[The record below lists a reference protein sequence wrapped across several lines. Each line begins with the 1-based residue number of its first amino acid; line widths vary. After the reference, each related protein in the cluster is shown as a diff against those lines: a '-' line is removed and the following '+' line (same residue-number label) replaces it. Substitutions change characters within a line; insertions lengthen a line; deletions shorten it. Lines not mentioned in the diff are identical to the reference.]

1 MLLLQVMMVNIFNL
15 TEKII
20 DSQCIINGTLAIY
33 DGLHIQAQQNSLGTN
48 YQDIIDVTLAS
59 DDGCHIQAHR

>member
-20 DSQCIINGTLAIY
+20 DSQCIINGTLTIY

-48 YQDIIDVTLAS
+48 YQDVIDVTLAS
-59 DDGCHIQAHR
+59 DEYHHIQAHI